1 MLGPTFVI
9 LLSSWMVFPSSPD
22 ILTADTTETPS
33 VTIQQKAVAD
43 INLEVIDGTVSTLGN
58 YLQNGPV
65 YINFWALWC
74 EPCKQEL
81 RAMKTVV
88 KELPENSFTL
98 LAINL
103 DSPKSLAKV
112 KAFVRS
118 QGYPFPIIL
127 DPNEQIFRSFN
138 GQLLPFALLID
149 RQGNIVST
157 RTSYLP
163 GDEKEI
169 KEEILQ
175 VIQQ

>member
-1 MLGPTFVI
+1 MNFT
-9 LLSSWMVFPSSPD
+9 LLFFHWGWLVFLPVCYPS
-22 ILTADTTETPS
+22 DTTQT
-33 VTIQQKAVAD
+33 VTVVLQQKAVAD
-43 INLEVIDGTVSTLGN
+43 VTLERIDGTTNTLGDV
-58 YLQNGPV
+58 LRRGPV

-81 RAMKTVV
+81 RAMKTIVN
-88 KELPENSFTL
+88 ELPENSFTL

-118 QGYPFPIIL
+118 QDYPFPIIL

-138 GQLLPFALLID
+138 GQYLPFAVLMD
-149 RQGNIVST
+149 RQGNVVST

-175 VIQQ
+175 VINR

>member
-1 MLGPTFVI
+1 MSGA
-9 LLSSWMVFPSSPD
+9 LLFAITMTSWV
-22 ILTADTTETPS
+22 LTPLHPAADTTKNLT
-33 VTIQQKAVAD
+33 VAIQQKAVAD
-43 INLEVIDGTVSTLGN
+43 LKLDVIDGTTKVLGD
-58 YLQNGPV
+58 YLQLGPV
-65 YINFWALWC
+65 YVNFWALWC

-81 RAMKTVV
+81 RAMKTIV

-138 GQLLPFALLID
+138 GQLLPFAVLMD
-149 RQGNIVST
+149 RQGNVIST

-169 KEEILQ
+169 KAEILK
-175 VIQQ
+175 VIQ

>member
-1 MLGPTFVI
+1 M
-9 LLSSWMVFPSSPD
+9 LSSLFIGFAAHWLVFSSGS
-22 ILTADTTETPS
+22 IADTTQSLS
-33 VTIQQKAVAD
+33 VSIQQKAVAETK
-43 INLEVIDGTVSTLGN
+43 LELLDGTVTTLGE
-58 YLQNGPV
+58 YLQQGPV

-81 RAMKTVV
+81 RAMKTIV
-88 KELPENSFTL
+88 KELPASSFTL

-112 KAFVRS
+112 KAFVKS
-118 QGYPFPIIL
+118 QAYPFPIVL

-138 GQLLPFALLID
+138 GQLLPFAVLMD
-149 RQGNIVST
+149 RQGNVVST
-157 RTSYLP
+157 RTAYLP

-169 KEEILQ
+169 KQDILK

>member
-1 MLGPTFVI
+1 M
-9 LLSSWMVFPSSPD
+9 LSSLFIGLSANWLLITSASPV
-22 ILTADTTETPS
+22 DTSQGVTL
-33 VTIQQKAVAD
+33 TIQQKAIAE
-43 INLEVIDGTVSTLGN
+43 ITLELIDGSTKTLAE
-58 YLQNGPV
+58 YLQEGPV

-81 RAMKTVV
+81 RAMKTIV
-88 KELPENSFTL
+88 KELPSNSFTL

-112 KAFVRS
+112 KAFVKS
-118 QGYPFPIIL
+118 QAYPFPIVL

-138 GQLLPFALLID
+138 GQLLPFAILMD
-149 RQGNIVST
+149 RQGNVVST

-175 VIQQ
+175 IIQQ

>member
-1 MLGPTFVI
+1 M
-9 LLSSWMVFPSSPD
+9 LSSLFIGFTAHWLVFSSPSP
-22 ILTADTTETPS
+22 ADTTKPLTVS
-33 VTIQQKAVAD
+33 IQQKAIAETK
-43 INLEVIDGTVSTLGN
+43 LELLDGTMTTLGE
-58 YLQNGPV
+58 YLQQGPV

-81 RAMKTVV
+81 RAMKTIV
-88 KELPENSFTL
+88 KELPTNSFTL

-112 KAFVRS
+112 KAFVKS
-118 QGYPFPIIL
+118 QKYPFPIFL

-138 GQLLPFALLID
+138 GQLLPFAVLID
-149 RQGNIVST
+149 REGNVVST

-169 KEEILQ
+169 KKEILQ
-175 VIQQ
+175 LIQP